1 MERTRPVLKVIVGV
15 NVLFLVLLAFSAP
28 YLEPGSG
35 SYVVAVITAGLC
47 LVMLTISAAITYFE
61 WDVFGQF

>member
-47 LVMLTISAAITYFE
+47 IVMLAISAVITYFE

>member
-47 LVMLTISAAITYFE
+47 LVMLTISAVITYFE